1 MRRKNEIVVLLA
13 WCAALLVVAGCGGRS
28 RGDVAAGEAK
38 DSTKATKVEFY
49 VENSGSMYGYV
60 QGGTQFKDVLEHL
73 LVMSKETY
81 GQPGIQFINAKV
93 VPTGLGDD
101 VENFCL
107 RLNPVTMK
115 QGNTS
120 SSNINSI
127 FSQILEHTDDHTVSV
142 LFSDCI
148 YSVQK
153 GNALEYLNHQKNQTQ
168 RAFMDAIG
176 KHGGDLALVMLQC
189 KSVFNGFYFDMLDQP
204 LKYYGFRP
212 YFVVIMGE
220 TARVRDFCNR
230 IELDEDH
237 VNGLLHKY
245 MVSSQNTTLDQD
257 NACVLTSDFSN
268 VRRIIPSRGKLG
280 IDRLDLSGREVD
292 SLYFSVAV
300 DANRLFTDESYLKD
314 TANYETSPAGLRV
327 VRVDRV
333 APEGSAYG
341 DCAAAG
347 LENPY
352 YLTLQTPN
360 EAIGGK
366 IGVNLKYRLP
376 EWIALSSTTNDV
388 KRVPP
393 FYVTFGIDHMMRG
406 INDAFLAKNEGKGI
420 FHLDFVI
427 NRTGRSSSFPTGLVV
442 IALILAA
449 IVGISI
455 KMKR

>member
-1 MRRKNEIVVLLA
+1 MRAKINIASLVLWCVAVLL
-13 WCAALLVVAGCGGRS
+13 LAGCSRHGRS
-28 RGDVAAGEAK
+28 GAVADDVK
-38 DSTKATKVEFY
+38 DTTVPTKVNFY

-73 LVMSKETY
+73 LVMAKDTY

-93 VPTGLGDD
+93 VDTGLGDD
-101 VENFCL
+101 VEDFCL

-127 FSQILEHTDDHTVSV
+127 FSQILERTDENTVSV

-176 KHGGDLALVMLQC
+176 KHNGDLALVMLQC

-220 TARVRDFCNR
+220 TARLRDFCNR
-230 IELDEDH
+230 IELDEEH
-237 VNGLLHKY
+237 INGLLHKF
-245 MVSSQNTTLDQD
+245 MVSSQNMTMDKN

-280 IDRLDLSGREVD
+280 IDRLDLSGHEVD

-300 DANRLFTDESYLKD
+300 DANQLFTDESYLKD

-360 EAIGGK
+360 KAIGGK
-366 IGVNLKYRLP
+366 ISVNLKYCLP
-376 EWIALSSTTNDV
+376 EWIVSSSTTDDV

-393 FYVTFGIDHMMRG
+393 YGVTFGIDHMMRG

-442 IALILAA
+442 IGLILAA

-455 KMKR
+455 KLKR